1 MLKNLM
7 HSYQSAKLA
16 VIKKFS
22 DQNYDIL
29 DEPGFLDDGF
39 IRTKIQLIK
48 QEYTKIEKEVE
59 LLQYDQKDE
68 YHQQKLS
75 YLSDYKDD
83 LLLQLAFL
91 SSNSLN
97 SVENALS
104 LLDGVS
110 TDFQLCLQAL
120 LKYKNSDETKAA
132 LLFKQYFQLHSEP
145 LDHFL
150 INMVFG
156 ELLCKQNNLE
166 TGLMHLRKAA
176 EKRPEDLQTHQL
188 LHQAYRKTG
197 NGDQLRAQEQIIEL
211 LGGGD
216 YLNS

>member
-1 MLKNLM
+1 M

-29 DEPGFLDDGF
+29 DEPGFLDDGY
-39 IRTKIQLIK
+39 IRTKIRLIK

-68 YHQQKLS
+68 HHQQKLS
-75 YLSDYKDD
+75 YLSEYKDD

-104 LLDGVS
+104 LLDGIN
-110 TDFQLCLQAL
+110 TDFKLCLQAL
-120 LKYKNSDETKAA
+120 QHYKNNNETEAEF
-132 LLFKQYFQLHSEP
+132 LLTQYFQMHNDP

-150 INMVFG
+150 INKVYG
-156 ELLCKQNNLE
+156 ELLSKQNNPE
-166 TGLMHLRKAA
+166 AGLKHLRKAA
-176 EKRPEDLQTHQL
+176 EKRPDDLHTHQL

-216 YLNS
+216 HLNS